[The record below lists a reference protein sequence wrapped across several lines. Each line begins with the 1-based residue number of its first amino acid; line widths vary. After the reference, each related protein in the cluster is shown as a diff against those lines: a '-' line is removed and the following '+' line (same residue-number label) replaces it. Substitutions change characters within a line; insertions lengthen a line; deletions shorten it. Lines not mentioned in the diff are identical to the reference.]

1 MSCTSG
7 TGTDR
12 QVAVEGE
19 RGPLAIKAPSDPRP
33 TELLSE
39 LSTHRSDKPVRRF
52 RLVASVAIVLA
63 AVPYGW
69 VLWDLWSG
77 GIAPFRTN
85 GPGSVYD
92 VQARAILHGHL
103 WLPNGSIGLE
113 AFISGRRTYT
123 YFGLF
128 PSLLRIPILLV
139 THSLDGRLTALSIG
153 ASWLVTAL
161 FASLLLWRIR
171 VVVRGDAPLGW
182 SETVSYGILLASL
195 LVGSVLVYL
204 ASQPNIYSEDLAW
217 SVALCCGSLFA
228 LLGVVERP
236 SWGRVVTAGVLVL
249 LTNLNRATTGYACVL
264 GTVLIAAWFAL
275 GRAGQERRRWA
286 LPVLL
291 AGLVPM
297 AAGCAVDLAKF
308 GLPFGVPASKQLI
321 YKAFEFNRINGGRYF
336 SVRFLPSTLQAY
348 LTPGNLRLSTVFPY
362 LTLPDDPTHNI
373 AHTMLFARS
382 PTASVPASM
391 PLLFGAG
398 IWGVVTTFGR
408 HRPTV
413 FRSLRILLI
422 VAATSAGAVMIFGW
436 ILERFVA
443 DFMPLLVLASL
454 LGMVDIWQRLDG
466 RRRAARI
473 LALVLVGI
481 AALFGFAASLGIAV
495 TPQLGWTQTQ
505 VDHYVQAER
514 TLSDLTG
521 HPLGHDVVRGNHF
534 PSSAPM
540 GELFVMDN
548 CKGLYIADKAVPNVF
563 YIPSSIWLPV
573 ERAPHT
579 PLCRSLVAGS
589 IRASLR
595 TPNPVLQRGQT

>member
-1 MSCTSG
+1 L
-7 TGTDR
+7 
-12 QVAVEGE
+12 
-19 RGPLAIKAPSDPRP
+19 P
-33 TELLSE
+33 ELLSTH
-39 LSTHRSDKPVRRF
+39 LSDEPVRRF
-52 RLVASVAIVLA
+52 QLVAFVAIVLA

-69 VLWDLWSG
+69 VLLDLWSG

-113 AFISGRRTYT
+113 AFVSGRRTYT

-161 FASLLLWRIR
+161 FAALLLWRVRI
-171 VVVRGDAPLGW
+171 VVRGDGPLGW
-182 SETVSYGILLASL
+182 AETVSYGILLASL
-195 LVGSVLVYL
+195 LVGSVLVFL

-228 LLGVVERP
+228 ILGVIEQP
-236 SWGRVVTAGVLVL
+236 SWGRVATTGVLVL

-264 GTVLIAAWFAL
+264 GTVLFAAWFAL
-275 GRAGQERRRWA
+275 GRAGPERRRWA
-286 LPVLL
+286 LPLLL
-291 AGLVPM
+291 AGLVPL
-297 AAGCAVDLAKF
+297 AAGSAVDLAKF

-321 YKAFEFNRINGGRYF
+321 YKAFEFSRINGGRYF
-336 SVRFLPSTLQAY
+336 SIRFLPSTLQAY
-348 LTPGNLRLSTVFPY
+348 LTPGNLRLSSVFPY

-373 AHTMLFARS
+373 AHTVLFSRA

-391 PLLFGAG
+391 PLLFGTG
-398 IWGVVTTFGR
+398 LWGVITTFGPG
-408 HRPTV
+408 RPTLV
-413 FRSLRILLI
+413 RSLRILL
-422 VAATSAGAVMIFGW
+422 VAAAASAGAVMIFGW

-443 DFMPLLVLASL
+443 DFMPLLVLAGM
-454 LGMVDIWQRLDG
+454 LGMVDIWRRLDG
-466 RRRAARI
+466 KRRAARI
-473 LALVLVGI
+473 LALVLIGI
-481 AALFGFAASLGIAV
+481 AALFGFVASVGLAV
-495 TPQLGWTQTQ
+495 TPQLNWTQTE
-505 VDHYVQAER
+505 VEHYVQAEQ

-521 HPLGHDVVRGNHF
+521 HPLQHDVVQGSHF
-534 PSSAPM
+534 PTRAPM
-540 GELFVMDN
+540 GELFVMGK
-548 CKGLYIADKAVPNVF
+548 CKGLYIADKAVPIVF

-579 PLCRSLVAGS
+579 PLCHSLVAASTGG
-589 IRASLR
+589 SLR
-595 TPNPVLQRGQT
+595 TPSSDPPRGRT